1 MNHGTPRYEDAFVE
15 VEGARVHYLH
25 TGSGSPMLL
34 VHGLVGSSFNWRWNI
49 DALAQERNVYAIDL
63 VNAGKSQR
71 ISRLDAGLEATA
83 DRVAAAMDAL
93 GLERADIAGHSHGGA
108 VAIMLAARH
117 PERVRSLILFA
128 PVNPFCP
135 LAGRMIRLYS
145 SVPGRLLARC
155 APFVPQRLQWMAIG
169 RMYGDP
175 KRLGEDCIREYM
187 SDLRVR
193 GTIDHILEI
202 VRVWFADLTKLLEV
216 LPRIADVPTLLVW
229 GSNDRA
235 VSVVSGER
243 LRQELRRSELHV
255 VPGAGHVVFE
265 EMPDETN
272 RIWVE
277 WLRRSST
284 TGGENLKRVPAG
296 A

>member
-1 MNHGTPRYEDAFVE
+1 
-15 VEGARVHYLH
+15 
-25 TGSGSPMLL
+25 MLL
-34 VHGLVGSSFNWRWNI
+34 IHGLVGSSFNWRRNI
-49 DALAQERNVYAIDL
+49 DALAQERSVYAIDL

-71 ISRLDAGLEATA
+71 IAGLDAGLEATA
-83 DRVAAAMDAL
+83 ERVAAAMDAL
-93 GLERADIAGHSHGGA
+93 GLDRADIAGHSHGGA
-108 VAIMLAARH
+108 VAMMLAARH
-117 PERVRSLILFA
+117 PERVCSLVLFA

-135 LAGRMIRLYS
+135 LAGHMIRLYS
-145 SVPGRLLARC
+145 SVPGRLLVRC
-155 APFVPQRLQWMAIG
+155 APFVPLRLQWMAVG

-187 SDLRVR
+187 SGLRVR

-202 VRVWFADLTKLLEV
+202 VRVWFADVTKLREV
-216 LPRIADVPTLLVW
+216 LPKIADIPTLLVW

-235 VSVVSGER
+235 VSVASGER
-243 LRQELRRSELHV
+243 LRRELGAAELHV

-265 EMPDETN
+265 EMPEETD

-277 WLRRSST
+277 WLRRGST
-284 TGGENLKRVPAG
+284 PTGENLKRVPAG